1 MLPSRLLT
9 GALLLSLTACGTL
22 SPPPSPTLVPPSLL
36 SPCPPFMAREIR
48 TNLDLAL
55 DYASALDW
63 GSDCRAKHKQLADS
77 ITNQKVAP

>member
-1 MLPSRLLT
+1 
-9 GALLLSLTACGTL
+9 
-22 SPPPSPTLVPPSLL
+22 
-36 SPCPPFMAREIR
+36 MAREIR